1 MNYSRITLNPLTV
14 VNNIFGASGKDLAY
28 PSIIPFSSDN
38 SDKSDRSDKSSE
50 DSKSGDDEG
59 KEHKRRV
66 KSVGVRTDPTKEFGN
81 DIYGPEV

>member
-1 MNYSRITLNPLTV
+1 MEEGNAGQN
-14 VNNIFGASGKDLAY
+14 SGKTKDTFAN
-28 PSIIPFSSDN
+28 SESSDN